1 MVTAST
7 LKALKEEDN
16 APLPQHLAAVK
27 PQRSGG
33 LGERLGTLW
42 RSIWRRRW
50 LTITTAWLVCLAGWA
65 AVTLW
70 PTSFMASAVI
80 QADLSQ
86 LVELSE
92 PRGTAGQIPTATLKS
107 LLLSEEGL
115 ATLRDEVELGASKRQ
130 TLQQDLV
137 LRSTAPPL
145 FVATYSHERPE
156 IAQQVLQTLI
166 QGFQE
171 RHEAS
176 RDVSQQAIQSA
187 EAEIDRQRTL
197 IQVAKANL
205 DSFKVENA
213 DYLDDAGNRAAE
225 LALLEE
231 EVAGLEV
238 EVQDTIAS
246 RDEIAQ
252 ELVKV
257 RDVPAE
263 AEPDH
268 DRGELDAE
276 RETLDAELANLRVRY
291 ADTHPYV
298 TAVLEAIESLDAKIE
313 SLANVQSAEVASN
326 EPLIDREAL
335 EQRHGAL
342 IVDVATLNTRLEGKR
357 REIELLETLTRTTSS
372 VEANFRQL
380 VAEQSTLEEAL
391 SELEQR
397 REELRGEQREEAEK
411 DAFRLIGKPELPSH
425 PIGPSRLGALA
436 AVLLSGMGVSAV
448 VALIRNR
455 VTGVFESAWQ
465 LRKRFDVGVL
475 GTISEVM
482 TPVERRRLGFSRLG
496 FALACFALLGAFSG
510 LAVAEI
516 YGRLAPLGDHLRTQ
530 LLG

>member
-16 APLPQHLAAVK
+16 APLPQHLASVK

-50 LTITTAWLVCLAGWA
+50 LSMATAWLLCAAGWA

-70 PTSFMASAVI
+70 PTSFLASAVI
-80 QADLSQ
+80 QADLPQ
-86 LVELSE
+86 LVESSGSHGAALQ
-92 PRGTAGQIPTATLKS
+92 TPTATLKS

-115 ATLRDEVELGASKRQ
+115 AALQNEVNLDRSKRE
-130 TLQQDLV
+130 TIQQDLI
-137 LRSTAPPL
+137 LRSTALPL

-156 IAQQVLQTLI
+156 IAQDVLATLI
-166 QGFQE
+166 ENFQN
-171 RHEAS
+171 RYEAS
-176 RDVSQQAIQSA
+176 RDVSEQALQSVD
-187 EAEIDRQRTL
+187 EEINRQKTL
-197 IQVAKANL
+197 IHVANANL
-205 DSFKVENA
+205 DSFKIENA

-238 EVQDTIAS
+238 DVNDTILL
-246 RDEIAQ
+246 RDNIAE

-257 RDVPAE
+257 RDVPVDVVSE
-263 AEPDH
+263 QE
-268 DRGELDAE
+268 RSELNAE
-276 RETLDAELANLRVRY
+276 RATLDAELANLRVRY

-298 TAVLEAIESLDAKIE
+298 TAVLEAIENLDARIE
-313 SLANVQSAEVASN
+313 DLVNREDAEVAS
-326 EPLIDREAL
+326 EGDSIDREAL

-372 VEANFRQL
+372 VEAELRQL
-380 VAEQSTLEEAL
+380 LADQSELEDTL

-397 REELRGEQREEAEK
+397 REELQGNQREEAEK
-411 DAFRLIGKPELPSH
+411 DAFRLISKPELPNQ
-425 PIGPSRLGALA
+425 PVGPSRLGALA
-436 AVLLSGMGVSAV
+436 AVLLSGVGVSAV
-448 VALIRNR
+448 VAVIRNR
-455 VTGVFESAWQ
+455 ATGVFESAWQ

-482 TPVERRRLGFSRLG
+482 TPVERRRLGYSRLG

-510 LAVAEI
+510 LAVAEF
-516 YGRLAPLGDHLRTQ
+516 YGRLAPLGDQLRAQ